1 MKYPKHIKLTKEE
14 QQIEDEI
21 EQFVPLSKAEMKKF
35 TAAVERAR
43 KTANISIRL
52 SVDDLDRI
60 KHIAKK
66 DGLPYQTLIGSII
79 HKYSTNQLI
88 DQQTVKQIVTTALQ
102 QN

>member
-14 QQIEDEI
+14 QQIEDDMEK
-21 EQFVPLSKAEMKKF
+21 FVPLSGEEQEELMEAI
-35 TAAVERAR
+35 ERAR

-52 SVDDLDRI
+52 SADDLHRI
-60 KHIAKK
+60 KNIAKK

-88 DQQTVKQIVTTALQ
+88 DQQTVKHIVTTALEQ
-102 QN
+102 H